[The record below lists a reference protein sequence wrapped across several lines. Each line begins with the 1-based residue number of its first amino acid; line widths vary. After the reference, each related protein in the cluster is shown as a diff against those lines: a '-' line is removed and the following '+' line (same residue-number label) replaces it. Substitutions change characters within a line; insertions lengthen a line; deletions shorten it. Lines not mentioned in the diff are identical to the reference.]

1 MKGKKILCGLTC
13 AALLAAPGAVL
24 ADAPDVNLIVNQA
37 HVYGDE
43 STGYPYVND
52 QYRTMLPLR
61 IINDTL
67 GYDTEWQKDGQ
78 IRITDKDQKVDVTLK
93 IGSTDYI
100 ANGEAGK
107 FETAPTTKNNR
118 TYLPARDFSEIYG
131 AIYWEKDS
139 NTVWV
144 SQTDQVDYQM
154 VGKKLM
160 RSDGKAIVEV
170 AVPEGYDVLTDT
182 QSEPIV
188 LERDINGVRYL
199 GLNCGQ
205 GFDKPVPLF
214 RENGNALEY
223 VTDVNAGA
231 SYYVDGDVVYHTDG
245 MNVGGWQYDIQ
256 PKRLSVTTL
265 GENGGTKTY
274 ELDFVV
280 NDCTLDMKDGK
291 LIATDPKGVEHV
303 IEGIGR

>member
-1 MKGKKILCGLTC
+1 MKSKKLLCGLTC

-43 STGYPYVND
+43 ASGYPYVND

-93 IGSTDYI
+93 IGSTDYT

-118 TYLPARDFSEIYG
+118 TYLPARDFGELYG
-131 AIYWEKDS
+131 SVYWDQAS
-139 NTVWV
+139 HTVWMTD
-144 SQTDQVDYQM
+144 SQIPLYRVMGDS
-154 VGKKLM
+154 LM
-160 RSDGKAIVEV
+160 RTSVDGTQRMMLDDAHQVSALNGDAVSAVKSATDGKMYV
-170 AVPEGYDVLTDT
+170 AVQYDNNATRQCV
-182 QSEPIV
+182 
-188 LERDINGVRYL
+188 
-199 GLNCGQ
+199 
-205 GFDKPVPLF
+205 LF
-214 RENGNALEY
+214 RDEGTALEDTG
-223 VTDVNAGA
+223 VTVNATSSFA
-231 SYYVDGDVVYHTDG
+231 VDGETVYHTMGTDAGPWTGDIDPYRLLISDG
-245 MNVGGWQYDIQ
+245 SEERSRV
-256 PKRLSVTTL
+256 
-265 GENGGTKTY
+265 
-274 ELDFVV
+274 LDFKV
-280 NDCTLDMKDGK
+280 NECTLDMKDGK

-303 IEGIGR
+303 IDSIGR

>member
-1 MKGKKILCGLTC
+1 MKSKKLLCGLTC
-13 AALLAAPGAVL
+13 AALLAAPEAVL
-24 ADAPDVNLIVNQA
+24 ADSANVNLIVNSAQ
-37 HVYGDE
+37 VYGDE
-43 STGYPYVND
+43 ATGQPYVND

-78 IRITDKDQKVDVTLK
+78 IRITDKDKKVDVTLK
-93 IGSTDYI
+93 IGSTDYT

-131 AIYWEKDS
+131 AIYWDKDS

-144 SQTDQVDYQM
+144 SQTDKVDYQM

-160 RSDGKAIVEV
+160 RAEGKTIQEV
-170 AVPEGYDVLTDT
+170 AVPAGYEILTGTPSD
-182 QSEPIV
+182 PIV
-188 LERDINGVRYL
+188 LERAINGVQYL
-199 GLNCGQ
+199 GIKCSN
-205 GFDKPVPLF
+205 DITKPVPLF
-214 RENGNALEY
+214 RDNGTALEY
-223 VTDVNAGA
+223 ITDVYGSA
-231 SYYVDGDVVYHTDG
+231 SVYVDGNVVYHTDG
-245 MNVGGWQYDIQ
+245 TGAGGWDYTIH
-256 PKRLSVTTL
+256 PNRLSVTTL

-291 LIATDPKGVEHV
+291 LVAIDPKGVEHV

>member
-1 MKGKKILCGLTC
+1 MKGKKLLCGLTC

-43 STGYPYVND
+43 STGDPYVND

-118 TYLPARDFSEIYG
+118 TYLPARDFSEICG

-170 AVPEGYDVLTDT
+170 AVPEGYEIFNDNLGDPIL
-182 QSEPIV
+182 SER
-188 LERDINGVRYL
+188 EINGVQYL
-199 GLNCGQ
+199 VIACNSDLT
-205 GFDKPVPLF
+205 KPVSLF
-214 RENGNALEY
+214 RDNGKALEY
-223 VTDVNAGA
+223 VTDVYSAA
-231 SYYVDGDVVYHTDG
+231 SFYVDDNVVYHTDG
-245 MNVGGWQYDIQ
+245 LGNDGPSYEVH
-256 PKRLSVTTL
+256 PNRLYVTSL
-265 GENGGTKTY
+265 GESGETKVY
-274 ELDFVV
+274 ELDFRV
-280 NDCTLDMKDGK
+280 NNCTLDMKDGK

-303 IEGIGR
+303 IDGIGR

>member
-1 MKGKKILCGLTC
+1 MKSKKLLCGLTC

-37 HVYGDE
+37 HVHGDE

-93 IGSTDYI
+93 IGSTDYT

-144 SQTDQVDYQM
+144 SQTDRVDYQM

-170 AVPEGYDVLTDT
+170 AVPEGYEILTGTPSD
-182 QSEPIV
+182 PIV
-188 LERDINGVRYL
+188 LERNINDVSYL
-199 GLNCGQ
+199 GIQCNN
-205 GFDKPVPLF
+205 DVTKPVPLF
-214 RENGNALEY
+214 RDNGDALEY

-231 SYYVDGDVVYHTDG
+231 SFYVDGDVVYHTDG
-245 MNVGGWQYDIQ
+245 VNVDGWQYDIQ

-303 IEGIGR
+303 IDGIGR